1 MQIGLIKVIKQFQG
15 GIRRSYL
22 VALGVVLLAAIWVAS
37 GQFSSSAPERS
48 QSQNPA
54 GDATVKPAAR
64 ARVAHLIAS
73 NITHKIIVHGETQP
87 SRAVEVKA
95 EVRGPVEQVFMM
107 RGASFVAGSPLF
119 RIADNGRTAQL
130 EKAKAALALRQAEF
144 EAVQS
149 LAQTGFNSRIRL
161 AEARSNLMSAQAE
174 LELRQ
179 IEADNLVIRAPFDG
193 ILNDRLVEEGEFVE
207 VGQAVA
213 QAVQLNPIT
222 VVGDVSESS
231 VSEIDVGM
239 TAMVELLDG
248 RRFPATLIF
257 KSSTSNS
264 ATRTFEIELAA
275 ENPEGKIAGGL
286 TATIQLAAGTR
297 KGHLISPSVLTL
309 ADDGLIGVKTIDAQN
324 RVRFMPVTIL
334 EEGPEGTWVGGLP
347 DEVDLVTIGQD
358 FLSENEEVVP
368 VYEDPSGS

>member
-1 MQIGLIKVIKQFQG
+1 MKVIKQFQG

-22 VALGVVLLAAIWVAS
+22 IALGVVLLAAIWVAS
-37 GQFSSSAPERS
+37 GQFSSSAPERP
-48 QSQNPA
+48 QGQNA
-54 GDATVKPAAR
+54 ARDATAKPTTR

-73 NITHKIIVHGETQP
+73 NVTHKIIVQGETQP
-87 SRAVEVKA
+87 SRSVEVKA
-95 EVRGPVEQVFMM
+95 EVRGPIEQVFMM
-107 RGASFVAGSPLF
+107 RGASFIAGAPLF
-119 RIADNGRTAQL
+119 QIADNGRTSQL

-144 EAVQS
+144 EAAQS
-149 LAQTGFNSRIRL
+149 LAQTGFNSRIRV

-193 ILNDRLVEEGEFVE
+193 VLNDHLVETGEFVE
-207 VGQAVA
+207 VGQTVA
-213 QAVQLNPIT
+213 QAVQLDPIT

-264 ATRTFEIELAA
+264 ATRTFEIELEA
-275 ENPEGKIAGGL
+275 ENPGGKIAGGL
-286 TATIQLAAGTR
+286 TATIQLATGER
-297 KGHLISPSVLTL
+297 KGHLISPSALTL
-309 ADDGLIGVKTIDAQN
+309 ADDGLIGVKTIDGQN

-334 EEGPEGTWVGGLP
+334 EEGPEGTWIEGLP

-358 FLSENEEVVP
+358 FLAENEEVVP